1 MTYPHSL
8 GSGLVREEVTED
20 IQLGNPGGLPRGGVL
35 DTGPEGRAVSDRR
48 TQGAGGQGP
57 RCSKEHWGRP
67 QAARSSLGQQ
77 LLCSR
82 VGSAWRRRREWGD
95 QN

>member
-35 DTGPEGRAVSDRR
+35 DTGPEGRAVSDRTDTGR
-48 TQGAGGQGP
+48 WRSGTQVQQGALGKASGRKEFTGP
-57 RCSKEHWGRP
+57 
-67 QAARSSLGQQ
+67 AAAVL
-77 LLCSR
+77 
-82 VGSAWRRRREWGD
+82 
-95 QN
+95 